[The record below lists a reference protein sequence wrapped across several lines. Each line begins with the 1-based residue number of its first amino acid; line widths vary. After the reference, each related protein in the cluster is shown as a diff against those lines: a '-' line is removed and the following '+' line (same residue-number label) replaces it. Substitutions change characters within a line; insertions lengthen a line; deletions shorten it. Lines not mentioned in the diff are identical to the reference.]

1 MRRFQGLPASNG
13 IAIGPAWIYHPQV
26 IEVVEKKIN
35 NPEEEW
41 LRYQNALAVTKTQ
54 LQALEEKAKN
64 EIGDEEAAIFQAHQE
79 FLSDVE
85 LINSVKQAIFDQKVN
100 AESAVNKEF
109 NKYADLLSN
118 LEDAYLRARAQDIKD
133 VCDRLVRVLQ
143 GKGQDT
149 GGSLPQPVIIVADD
163 LTPSDTVQF
172 EKNKILG
179 LCIAKGG
186 PTSHTA
192 ILARSLG
199 IPAVV
204 SAPFRL
210 DDVENEILTILD
222 GNEGTVDFGPTLNE
236 LNLAKTRKADYE
248 KTRNEQ
254 ISLSS
259 QPAVTKDGHQVEVVA
274 NIGGIEDARNAM
286 EMGAEG
292 VGLFRTEF
300 LYLDRTD
307 LIALDDQ
314 VTIYNGVFKILNGKP
329 IVVRTL
335 DIGGDKSL
343 SYLSLQAEQ
352 NPFLGWRGIRMVRER
367 PDILE
372 NQFRALLMASPG
384 ADLRIMLPMVSG
396 VGEVERSREIF
407 DSVRAD
413 LVKNKVPISDR
424 LQFGIM
430 IEVPSAALLSPHL
443 AKLVDFFSIGTNDL
457 TQYTIAVDRT
467 NERVAVLA
475 SPYNPAVLKLI
486 NMTIEAAHAEGK
498 WVGLCGELAGDVP
511 AVPLLLG
518 MGLDEFSMAPG
529 NIPPVKEAI
538 RKWSMEN
545 ARKVAK
551 EALEMRHSTDVL
563 AYLKEQKPA

>member
-1 MRRFQGLPASNG
+1 MRRFQGLPAANG
-13 IAIGPAWIYHPQV
+13 ITIGPAWIYRPQV
-26 IEVVEKKIN
+26 VEIVEKKIT

-41 LRYQNALAVTKTQ
+41 LRYQNALAVTRVE

-64 EIGDEEAAIFQAHQE
+64 EIGEEEAAIFQAHQE
-79 FLSDVE
+79 FLGDVE
-85 LINSVKQAIFDQKVN
+85 LVNAVKEAIFNQKTN
-100 AESAVNKEF
+100 AEAAVSSEF
-109 NKYADLLSN
+109 NRYAELLAQ
-118 LEDAYLRARAQDIKD
+118 LEDDYLRARAQDIKD
-133 VCDRLVRVLQ
+133 VSDRLVRVLQ
-143 GKGQDT
+143 GKTTDHS
-149 GGSLPQPVIIVADD
+149 GGLIEPSIIVADD

-172 EKNKILG
+172 EKKKILG
-179 LCIAKGG
+179 ICIAKGG

-204 SAPFRL
+204 SAPFCL
-210 DDVENEILTILD
+210 DDVENGILTILD
-222 GNEGTVDFGPTLNE
+222 GNQGTVDFGPTLNE

-248 KTRNEQ
+248 KNRELQ
-254 ISLSS
+254 ISSAS
-259 QPAVTKDGHQVEVVA
+259 QPAITKDGHQVEVVA
-274 NIGGIEDARNAM
+274 NIGGIEDAKNAM

-300 LYLDRTD
+300 LYLDRSD

-314 VTIYNGVFKILNGKP
+314 VTIYSGVFKVLGGKP

-343 SYLSLQAEQ
+343 SYLSLQEEQ

-407 DSVRAD
+407 ESVRSE
-413 LVKNKVPISDR
+413 LIKNEIPISDR
-424 LQFGIM
+424 IQFGIM
-430 IEVPSAALLSPHL
+430 IEVPSAALLAHHL
-443 AKLVDFFSIGTNDL
+443 ARLVDFFSIGTNDL

-475 SPYNPAVLKLI
+475 SPYNPAVLNLI
-486 NMTIEAAHAEGK
+486 NMTIQAAHAEGK

-529 NIPPVKEAI
+529 NVPPVKEAI
-538 RKWSMEN
+538 RKWSIEK
-545 ARKVAK
+545 ARAIAS
-551 EALEMRHSTDVL
+551 EALKMRHSTDVL
-563 AYLKEQKPA
+563 AYLKNQSPE

>member
-1 MRRFQGLPASNG
+1 MRQFKGLPASNG
-13 IAIGPAWIYHPQV
+13 IAIGPAHIYHPQV
-26 IEVVEKKIN
+26 IEVVEKKITDA
-35 NPEEEW
+35 EEEW
-41 LRYQNALAVTKTQ
+41 LRYQNAMATAKTQ

-64 EIGDEEAAIFQAHQE
+64 EIGAEEAAIFQAHQE
-79 FLSDVE
+79 FLADVE
-85 LINSVKQAIFDQKVN
+85 LINSVKEDIFTFKIN
-100 AESAVNKEF
+100 AEAAVSKEF
-109 NKYADLLSN
+109 GKFADLLSK
-118 LEDAYLRARAQDIKD
+118 LEDPYLRARAQDIKD
-133 VCDRLVRVLQ
+133 VCDRLVRCLQ
-143 GKGQDT
+143 GNGIDLIE
-149 GGSLPQPVIIVADD
+149 GLPQPVIIVAED

-172 EKNKILG
+172 EKNKLLG
-179 LCIAKGG
+179 ICISKGG

-204 SAPFRL
+204 SAPFCF
-210 DDVENEILTILD
+210 DDVENGILTILD
-222 GNEGTVDFGPTLNE
+222 GIDGTVSFGPTLNE
-236 LNLAKTRKADYE
+236 LNLAKERKAAYE
-248 KTRNEQ
+248 KTRDEQ

-259 QPAVTKDGHQVEVVA
+259 QPAITRDGHQVEVVA
-274 NIGGIEDARNAM
+274 NIGGAEDAQNAM
-286 EMGAEG
+286 QMGAEG

-300 LYLDRTD
+300 LYLDRSD
-307 LIALDDQ
+307 LIPLEDQ
-314 VTIYNGVFKILNGKP
+314 VTIYRSVFKVLDGKP
-329 IVVRTL
+329 IVIRTL

-372 NQFRALLMASPG
+372 NQFRALLLASPG

-407 DSVRAD
+407 DAVRED
-413 LVKNKVPISDR
+413 LLKKKVPISDR
-424 LQFGIM
+424 VQFGIM
-430 IEVPSAALLSPHL
+430 IEVPSAALLATHL

-486 NMTIEAAHAEGK
+486 HMTIEAAHSEGK

-529 NIPPVKEAI
+529 NVPPVKEAI
-538 RKWSMEN
+538 RKWSLDK
-545 ARKVAK
+545 ARVIAS
-551 EALEMRHSTDVL
+551 EALKMRHSTDVL
-563 AYLKEQKPA
+563 AYLKKQEPA

>member
-1 MRRFQGLPASNG
+1 MRRFQGLPAANG
-13 IAIGPAWIYHPQV
+13 ITIGPAWIYRPQV
-26 IEVVEKKIN
+26 VEIVEKKIA
-35 NPEEEW
+35 NPDEEW
-41 LRYQNALAVTKTQ
+41 LRYQNALAVTRAE

-64 EIGDEEAAIFQAHQE
+64 EIGEEEAAIFQAHQE
-79 FLSDVE
+79 FLGDVE
-85 LINSVKQAIFDQKVN
+85 LINVVKDAIFNQNIN
-100 AESAVNKEF
+100 AEAAVSKEF
-109 NKYADLLSN
+109 NRYADLLAK
-118 LEDAYLRARAQDIKD
+118 LEDDYLRARAQDIKD
-133 VCDRLVRVLQ
+133 VSDRLVRVLQ
-143 GKGQDT
+143 GKTTDHS
-149 GGSLPQPVIIVADD
+149 GGLTEPSIIVADD

-172 EKNKILG
+172 EKKKILG
-179 LCIAKGG
+179 ICIAKGG

-204 SAPFRL
+204 SAPFCL
-210 DDVENEILTILD
+210 DDVENGILTILD
-222 GNEGTVDFGPTLNE
+222 GNQGTVDFGPTLNE

-248 KTRNEQ
+248 KNRELQ
-254 ISLSS
+254 ISFAS
-259 QPAVTKDGHQVEVVA
+259 QPAITTDGHPVEVVA
-274 NIGGIEDARNAM
+274 NIGGIEDAKNAM

-300 LYLDRTD
+300 LYLDRSD

-314 VTIYNGVFKILNGKP
+314 VTIYSGVFKVLGGKP

-407 DSVRAD
+407 ESVRSD
-413 LVKNKVPISDR
+413 LVKNGVPISDR
-424 LQFGIM
+424 IQFGIM
-430 IEVPSAALLSPHL
+430 IEVPSAALLAHHL

-475 SPYNPAVLKLI
+475 SPYNPAVLNLI
-486 NMTIEAAHAEGK
+486 NMTIQAAHAEGK

-529 NIPPVKEAI
+529 NVPPVKEAI
-538 RKWSMEN
+538 RKWSMQK
-545 ARKVAK
+545 ASLIAG
-551 EALEMRHSTDVL
+551 EALKMRHSTDVL
-563 AYLKEQKPA
+563 AYLKDQSPE

>member
-1 MRRFQGLPASNG
+1 MRRFQGLPAANG
-13 IAIGPAWIYHPQV
+13 ITIGPAWIYRLQV
-26 IEVVEKKIN
+26 VEIVEKKIA
-35 NPEEEW
+35 NPDEEW
-41 LRYQNALAVTKTQ
+41 LRYQNALAVTRAE

-64 EIGDEEAAIFQAHQE
+64 EIGEEEAAIFQAHQE
-79 FLSDVE
+79 FLGDVE
-85 LINSVKQAIFDQKVN
+85 LINVVKDAIFNQNIN
-100 AESAVNKEF
+100 AEAAVSKEF
-109 NKYADLLSN
+109 NRYADLLAK
-118 LEDAYLRARAQDIKD
+118 LEDDYLRARAQDIKD
-133 VCDRLVRVLQ
+133 VSDRLVRVLQ
-143 GKGQDT
+143 GKTTDHS
-149 GGSLPQPVIIVADD
+149 GGLTEPSIIVADD

-172 EKNKILG
+172 EKKKILG
-179 LCIAKGG
+179 ICIAKGG

-204 SAPFRL
+204 SAPFCL
-210 DDVENEILTILD
+210 DDVENGILTILD
-222 GNEGTVDFGPTLNE
+222 GNQGTVDFGPTLNE

-248 KTRNEQ
+248 KNRELQ
-254 ISLSS
+254 ISFAS
-259 QPAVTKDGHQVEVVA
+259 QPAITTDGHPVEVVA
-274 NIGGIEDARNAM
+274 NIGGIEDAKNAM

-300 LYLDRTD
+300 LYLDRSD

-314 VTIYNGVFKILNGKP
+314 VTIYSGVFKVLGGKP

-407 DSVRAD
+407 ESVRSD
-413 LVKNKVPISDR
+413 LVKNGVPISDR
-424 LQFGIM
+424 IQFGIM
-430 IEVPSAALLSPHL
+430 IEVPSAALLAHHL

-475 SPYNPAVLKLI
+475 SPYNPAVLNLI
-486 NMTIEAAHAEGK
+486 NMTIQAAHAEGK

-529 NIPPVKEAI
+529 NVPPVKEAI
-538 RKWSMEN
+538 RKWSMQK
-545 ARKVAK
+545 ASLIAG
-551 EALEMRHSTDVL
+551 EALKMRHSTDVL
-563 AYLKEQKPA
+563 AYLKDQSPE